1 MKKETKKTVEKVV
14 ISKREYEELKSK
26 SLELSKYESRCGQ
39 LLHKLDKCEEKLQ
52 EVASSREIILADRSR
67 LRAILSSHNSKW
79 YNRKIKY

>member
-14 ISKREYEELKSK
+14 ISKKEYEEFKSK

-67 LRAILSSHNSKW
+67 LITILSNHNSKW

>member
-14 ISKREYEELKSK
+14 ISKKEYEELKSK

>member
-14 ISKREYEELKSK
+14 ISKKEYEEFKSK
-26 SLELSKYESRCGQ
+26 SLELSKYESRCGH

-67 LRAILSSHNSKW
+67 LRAILFNHNSKW
-79 YNRKIKY
+79 YNRKIKF

>member
-1 MKKETKKTVEKVV
+1 MKKETKNTVEKVV
-14 ISKREYEELKSK
+14 ISKSEYEEFKSK

-67 LRAILSSHNSKW
+67 LITILSNHNSKW

>member
-14 ISKREYEELKSK
+14 ISKEEYEELKSK